1 LIIIDGV
8 EAESSVFGQ
17 LNPSDIER
25 MEVLK
30 DASACAIY
38 GSRGSNGVIL
48 ITTKGGVKGETTVT
62 LDAYVGVKNS
72 YKALNMMN
80 SDQYYNFI
88 MKAYENDASFQNSMK
103 DKFTNQYQKGYNTN
117 WWNEVTRTAFNQN
130 YNLSIRK
137 GTDNSRSSLSLGY
150 VDDQGAI
157 ITTEFKRLSLKAN
170 LEYDINKFI
179 TVGANVN
186 LAKIRKRDAGAIPS
200 FDFIQKADP
209 FTPVI
214 SPLVD
219 PSSENYEYNKYAP
232 TEWSY
237 DPNPVAMLELPNRY
251 NDIFNVFGNVFAQI
265 KLYKG
270 LSYRVQYSFERYHD
284 TFKDFRPVYSSTFSE
299 DNLANQES
307 KYNKETQLNNNSAV
321 TSNYQVEQR
330 LNYNTTIGRHK
341 LDAMVAM
348 TYEKNSSEGINAFKR
363 KALGNDEIYQILD
376 AQTAGDNTSGGKETS
391 SMLSYLGRIN
401 YVYDDR
407 YLATVNFRADGSSR
421 FAKRNRWGYFPS
433 VSLGWRVSNE
443 EFFKNLNIENTISN
457 LKLRVG
463 WGQNGN
469 QRIDRDAPL
478 TLIGT
483 NNENQWYFGN
493 GYSQGYVPTYVG
505 NADIKWETS
514 QQTNVGL
521 DMSFFKNSLDVS
533 MDFYV
538 KKTSDMLL
546 NMPIPSFG
554 AFPNSPFFNAG
565 DLKNTGFEIVVNY
578 RNQIGKDF
586 NYNVGLNMSTYKT
599 EVTKLT
605 SEYLSG
611 NTSRTYVGG
620 PIGRFWGYKQIGI
633 FQNQEEIDN
642 YVDKNG
648 TKIQPN
654 AQPGDF
660 KFAKLGESG
669 ELNDDDDRTFIGDPN
684 PDLIYGFNLGFSYKN
699 FDVSMAFQGTIG
711 NDIWNVAKGSLAS
724 AGRQNALADA
734 YTKAWTKDGDL
745 DAVYPRIT
753 NSDSNNNM
761 RGSSFYV
768 ENGSYLR
775 LQNMQIGYT
784 LPSHICQKSKL
795 FSSCRFYVSG
805 QNIFTLT
812 GYSGLDPELGI
823 NNPLDMGVDTTRYP
837 SSRTFTFG
845 VNLQF

>member
-1 LIIIDGV
+1 MDNI
-8 EAESSVFGQ
+8 SS

-505 NADIKWETS
+505 NADIKWEPS

>member
-1 LIIIDGV
+1 
-8 EAESSVFGQ
+8 
-17 LNPSDIER
+17 
-25 MEVLK
+25 
-30 DASACAIY
+30 
-38 GSRGSNGVIL
+38 
-48 ITTKGGVKGETTVT
+48 
-62 LDAYVGVKNS
+62 
-72 YKALNMMN
+72 
-80 SDQYYNFI
+80 
-88 MKAYENDASFQNSMK
+88 MK
-103 DKFTNQYQKGYNTN
+103 D
-117 WWNEVTRTAFNQN
+117 
-130 YNLSIRK
+130 
-137 GTDNSRSSLSLGY
+137 LG
-150 VDDQGAI
+150 
-157 ITTEFKRLSLKAN
+157 
-170 LEYDINKFI
+170 
-179 TVGANVN
+179 
-186 LAKIRKRDAGAIPS
+186 
-200 FDFIQKADP
+200 
-209 FTPVI
+209 
-214 SPLVD
+214 
-219 PSSENYEYNKYAP
+219 
-232 TEWSY
+232 
-237 DPNPVAMLELPNRY
+237 
-251 NDIFNVFGNVFAQI
+251 VF
-265 KLYKG
+265 Y
-270 LSYRVQYSFERYHD
+270 
-284 TFKDFRPVYSSTFSE
+284 
-299 DNLANQES
+299 
-307 KYNKETQLNNNSAV
+307 
-321 TSNYQVEQR
+321 
-330 LNYNTTIGRHK
+330 
-341 LDAMVAM
+341 
-348 TYEKNSSEGINAFKR
+348 
-363 KALGNDEIYQILD
+363 
-376 AQTAGDNTSGGKETS
+376 
-391 SMLSYLGRIN
+391 
-401 YVYDDR
+401 
-407 YLATVNFRADGSSR
+407 
-421 FAKRNRWGYFPS
+421 
-433 VSLGWRVSNE
+433 
-443 EFFKNLNIENTISN
+443 N
-457 LKLRVG
+457 LKLRFG
-463 WGQNGN
+463 YGRSGN
-469 QRIDRDAPL
+469 TAIPSYRSLSTIASSFYPMYGSDLSYGASIDRPANPSL
-478 TLIGT
+478 R
-483 NNENQWYFGN
+483 
-493 GYSQGYVPTYVG
+493 
-505 NADIKWETS
+505 WET
-514 QQTNVGL
+514 TDMVNLGL